1 MATLKSVNLSIYIYS
16 GISGSYTDAD
26 LKYTLQKS
34 IISYQDN
41 IVFEIAEIVRDYI
54 DVNFN
59 DDYISKTIWV
69 TTVAN
74 LVDDTDTIF
83 TYGSPVTNTNLA
95 FDGYGFYED
104 EINPQLTAYDLISSN
119 TIYLPKD
126 TVGKLPV
133 YAATTGSV
141 VIDSA
146 TTDIVNGSGF
156 CRGNDGNYSEAN
168 CNDSAEKILYITI
181 PQNSNI
187 IQIYATDKTTL
198 KKTITVNNVC
208 EPKFTP
214 YKVTFVNR
222 FGAFQDL
229 YFFKKTT
236 ESFNVSDE
244 KFKRNIINSST
255 VTYGV
260 NQAQQTRYNI
270 NATSSISLNTGFIK
284 EDMNETIE
292 EMFLSENLWIRYN
305 GKTLPI
311 IPTTKNLQFKT
322 VLNDKLIDYKVDFE
336 FAFDKIN
343 NVR

>member
-1 MATLKSVNLSIYIYS
+1 MATLKTVNLSIYIYS
-16 GISGSYTDAD
+16 GTSGSYTDSD

-34 IISYQDN
+34 IISYQNN

-54 DVNFN
+54 DVTFN
-59 DDYISKTIWV
+59 NDYVSKTVWV
-69 TTVAN
+69 TTIAG
-74 LVDDTDTIF
+74 LVDDTDTVF
-83 TYGSPVTNTNLA
+83 TYGSPVTNTSLA

-104 EINPQLTAYDLISSN
+104 EINPQLTAYDLISSS
-119 TIYLPKD
+119 TIYLPES
-126 TVGKLPV
+126 TAGKLPV

-146 TTDIVNGSGF
+146 TTTITDNG
-156 CRGNDGNYSEAN
+156 NTNQ
-168 CNDSAEKILYITI
+168 KIQYVTI
-181 PQNSNI
+181 PANTNTIAVKNSGG
-187 IQIYATDKTTL
+187 TTQ
-198 KKTITVNNVC
+198 KTITVVNVC

-236 ESFNVSDE
+236 ESFNVTDE

-270 NATSSISLNTGFIK
+270 NATSSITLNTGFIK

-292 EMFLSENLWIRYN
+292 ELFLSENIWIRYN
-305 GKTLPI
+305 NKTLPI
-311 IPTTKNLQFKT
+311 IPKTKTLQFKT
-322 VLNDKLIDYKVDFE
+322 VLNDKLIDYTIDFE

>member
-16 GISGSYTDAD
+16 GISGSYTDTD

-59 DDYISKTIWV
+59 NDYLSKTIWV

-74 LVDDTDTIF
+74 LVDDTDTVF
-83 TYGSPVTNTNLA
+83 TYGSPVTNTSLA

-119 TIYLPKD
+119 TIYLPED
-126 TVGKLPV
+126 TAGKLPV
-133 YAATTGSV
+133 YTATTGSV
-141 VIDSA
+141 VIDSV
-146 TTDIVNGSGF
+146 TTTITDNG
-156 CRGNDGNYSEAN
+156 NTNQ
-168 CNDSAEKILYITI
+168 KIQYVTI
-181 PQNSNI
+181 PANTNTIAVKDSGG
-187 IQIYATDKTTL
+187 TTQ
-198 KKTITVNNVC
+198 KTITVVNVC

-229 YFFKKTT
+229 YFFKKTI

-284 EDMNETIE
+284 EDMNDTIE
-292 EMFLSENLWIRYN
+292 ELFLSENLWIRYN

>member
-16 GISGSYTDAD
+16 GISGSYTDTD

-59 DDYISKTIWV
+59 DDYLSKTIWV

-74 LVDDTDTIF
+74 LVDDTDTVF
-83 TYGSPVTNTNLA
+83 TYGSPVTNTSLA

-119 TIYLPKD
+119 TIYLPED
-126 TVGKLPV
+126 TAGKLPV

-141 VIDSA
+141 VIDSV
-146 TTDIVNGSGF
+146 TTTITDNG
-156 CRGNDGNYSEAN
+156 NTNQ
-168 CNDSAEKILYITI
+168 KIQYVTI
-181 PQNSNI
+181 PANTNTIAVKDSGG
-187 IQIYATDKTTL
+187 TTQ
-198 KKTITVNNVC
+198 KTISVVNVC

-284 EDMNETIE
+284 EDMNDTIE
-292 EMFLSENLWIRYN
+292 ELFLSENLWIRYN

>member
-16 GISGSYTDAD
+16 GISESYTDTD

-59 DDYISKTIWV
+59 DDYLSKTIWV

-83 TYGSPVTNTNLA
+83 TYGSPVTNTSLA

-104 EINPQLTAYDLISSN
+104 EINPQLTAYDLISSS
-119 TIYLPKD
+119 TIYLPED
-126 TVGKLPV
+126 TAGKLPV

-141 VIDSA
+141 VIDSV
-146 TTDIVNGSGF
+146 TTTITDNGNTNQKIQYIDIPANTTSIEVKDSG
-156 CRGNDGNYSEAN
+156 G
-168 CNDSAEKILYITI
+168 
-181 PQNSNI
+181 
-187 IQIYATDKTTL
+187 TTQ
-198 KKTITVNNVC
+198 KTISVVNIC

-222 FGAFQDL
+222 YGAFQDL

-236 ESFNVSDE
+236 ESFNVTDE

-270 NATSSISLNTGFIK
+270 NATSSITLNTGFIK

>member
-16 GISGSYTDAD
+16 GISGSYTDTD

-59 DDYISKTIWV
+59 DDYLSKTIWV

-74 LVDDTDTIF
+74 LVDETDTIF
-83 TYGSPVTNTNLA
+83 TYGSPVTNTSLA

-119 TIYLPKD
+119 TIYLPEN

-146 TTDIVNGSGF
+146 TTTITDNGNTNQKIQYIDIPANTNTIAVKDSG
-156 CRGNDGNYSEAN
+156 G
-168 CNDSAEKILYITI
+168 
-181 PQNSNI
+181 
-187 IQIYATDKTTL
+187 TTQ
-198 KKTITVNNVC
+198 KTISVVNIC

-229 YFFKKTT
+229 YFFKKTI

>member
-16 GISGSYTDAD
+16 GISGSYIDTD

-59 DDYISKTIWV
+59 NDYLSKTVWV

-74 LVDDTDTIF
+74 LIDDTDTIF
-83 TYGSPVTNTNLA
+83 TYGSPVTNTSLA

-104 EINPQLTAYDLISSN
+104 EINPQLNAYDLVSAS
-119 TIYLPKD
+119 TIYLPED
-126 TVGKLPV
+126 TAGKLPV

-141 VIDSA
+141 VIDSV
-146 TTDIVNGSGF
+146 TTTITDNGNTNQKIQYIDIPANTTSIEVKDSG
-156 CRGNDGNYSEAN
+156 G
-168 CNDSAEKILYITI
+168 
-181 PQNSNI
+181 
-187 IQIYATDKTTL
+187 TTQ
-198 KKTITVNNVC
+198 KTISVVNIC

-292 EMFLSENLWIRYN
+292 ELFLSENIWIRYN
-305 GKTLPI
+305 EKTLPI

-322 VLNDKLIDYKVDFE
+322 VLNDKLIDYKIDFE

>member
-16 GISGSYTDAD
+16 GISGSYIDTD

-59 DDYISKTIWV
+59 DDYLSKTIWV

-74 LVDDTDTIF
+74 LIDDTDTIF
-83 TYGSPVTNTNLA
+83 TYGSPVTNTSLA

-119 TIYLPKD
+119 TIYLPES
-126 TVGKLPV
+126 TAGKLPV

-141 VIDSA
+141 VIDSV
-146 TTDIVNGSGF
+146 TTTITDNGNTNQKIQYIDIPANTNTIAVKDSG
-156 CRGNDGNYSEAN
+156 G
-168 CNDSAEKILYITI
+168 
-181 PQNSNI
+181 
-187 IQIYATDKTTL
+187 TTQ
-198 KKTITVNNVC
+198 KTITVVNQC

-244 KFKRNIINSST
+244 KFKRNIISSST

-284 EDMNETIE
+284 EDMNDTIE
-292 EMFLSENLWIRYN
+292 ELFLSENLWIRYN

>member
-1 MATLKSVNLSIYIYS
+1 MATLKTVNLSIYIYS
-16 GISGSYTDAD
+16 GTSGSYTDSD

-34 IISYQDN
+34 IISFQNN

-54 DVNFN
+54 DVTFN
-59 DDYISKTIWV
+59 NDYVSKTVWV
-69 TTVAN
+69 TTIAG
-74 LVDDTDTIF
+74 LVDDTDTVF
-83 TYGSPVTNTNLA
+83 TYGSPVTNTSLA

-104 EINPQLTAYDLISSN
+104 EINPQLTAYDLISSS
-119 TIYLPKD
+119 TIYLPES
-126 TVGKLPV
+126 TAGKLPV

-146 TTDIVNGSGF
+146 TTTITDNG
-156 CRGNDGNYSEAN
+156 NTNQ
-168 CNDSAEKILYITI
+168 KIQYVTI
-181 PQNSNI
+181 PANTNTIVVKNSGG
-187 IQIYATDKTTL
+187 TTQ
-198 KKTITVNNVC
+198 KTITVVNVC

-222 FGAFQDL
+222 YGVFQDL

-236 ESFNVSDE
+236 ESFNVTDE

-270 NATSSISLNTGFIK
+270 NATSSITLNTGFIK
-284 EDMNETIE
+284 EDMNDTIE
-292 EMFLSENLWIRYN
+292 ELFLSENIWIRYN
-305 GKTLPI
+305 NKTLPI
-311 IPTTKNLQFKT
+311 IPKTKTLQFKT
-322 VLNDKLIDYKVDFE
+322 VLNDKLIDYTIDFE

>member
-16 GISGSYTDAD
+16 GISGSYIDTD

-59 DDYISKTIWV
+59 NDYLSKTVWV

-74 LVDDTDTIF
+74 LIDETDTIF
-83 TYGSPVTNTNLA
+83 TYGSPVTNTSLA

-104 EINPQLTAYDLISSN
+104 EINPQLNAYDLVSAS
-119 TIYLPKD
+119 TIYLPED
-126 TVGKLPV
+126 TAGKLPV

-141 VIDSA
+141 VIDSV
-146 TTDIVNGSGF
+146 TTTITDNGNTNQKIQYIDIPANTTSIEVKDSG
-156 CRGNDGNYSEAN
+156 G
-168 CNDSAEKILYITI
+168 
-181 PQNSNI
+181 
-187 IQIYATDKTTL
+187 TTQ
-198 KKTITVNNVC
+198 KTISVVNIC

-292 EMFLSENLWIRYN
+292 ELFLSENIWIRYN
-305 GKTLPI
+305 EKTLPI

-322 VLNDKLIDYKVDFE
+322 VLNDKLIDYKIDFE

>member
-16 GISGSYTDAD
+16 GISGSYIDTD

-59 DDYISKTIWV
+59 NDYLSKTVWV

-74 LVDDTDTIF
+74 LIDETDTIF
-83 TYGSPVTNTNLA
+83 TYGSPVTNTSLA

-104 EINPQLTAYDLISSN
+104 EINPQLNVYDLISSN
-119 TIYLPKD
+119 TIYLPED
-126 TVGKLPV
+126 TAGKLPV
-133 YAATTGSV
+133 YAATTGSA
-141 VIDSA
+141 VIDSV
-146 TTDIVNGSGF
+146 TTTITDNGNTNQKIQYIDIPANTTSIEVKDSG
-156 CRGNDGNYSEAN
+156 G
-168 CNDSAEKILYITI
+168 
-181 PQNSNI
+181 
-187 IQIYATDKTTL
+187 TTQ
-198 KKTITVNNVC
+198 KTITVVNIC

-284 EDMNETIE
+284 EDMNDTIE
-292 EMFLSENLWIRYN
+292 ELFLSENLWIRYN

-322 VLNDKLIDYKVDFE
+322 VLNDKLIDYKIDFE

>member
-1 MATLKSVNLSIYIYS
+1 MATLKTVNLFIYIYS
-16 GISGSYTDAD
+16 GTSGSYTDTD
-26 LKYTLQKS
+26 LKYTLTKS
-34 IISYQDN
+34 IISYQNN

-54 DVNFN
+54 DVTFN
-59 DDYISKTIWV
+59 NDYQSRTIWV
-69 TTVAN
+69 TTIAG
-74 LVDDTDTIF
+74 LIDDTNQPF

-119 TIYLPKD
+119 TIYLPEN
-126 TVGKLPV
+126 TAGKLPV

-146 TTDIVNGSGF
+146 TTTITDNGNTNQKIKYIDIPANTNTIAVKDSG
-156 CRGNDGNYSEAN
+156 G
-168 CNDSAEKILYITI
+168 
-181 PQNSNI
+181 
-187 IQIYATDKTTL
+187 TTQ
-198 KKTITVNNVC
+198 KTITVVNVC

-214 YKVTFVNR
+214 YKVTFINR
-222 FGAFQDL
+222 YGVFQDF
-229 YFFKKTT
+229 YAFKKTT
-236 ESFNVSDE
+236 ESFNVTDE
-244 KFKRNIINSST
+244 KFKRNIISSST

-270 NATSSISLNTGFIK
+270 NATSSITLNTGFIK

-292 EMFLSENLWIRYN
+292 ELFLSENLWIRYN
-305 GKTLPI
+305 NKTLPI
-311 IPTTKNLQFKT
+311 IPKTKTLQFKT
-322 VLNDKLIDYKVDFE
+322 VLNNNMIDYTIDFE

>member
-16 GISGSYTDAD
+16 GISGSYTDTD

-59 DDYISKTIWV
+59 DDYLSKTIWV

-74 LVDDTDTIF
+74 LIDDTDTIF
-83 TYGSPVTNTNLA
+83 TYGSPVTNTSLA

-104 EINPQLTAYDLISSN
+104 EINPQLNVYDLISSN
-119 TIYLPKD
+119 TIYLPED
-126 TVGKLPV
+126 AAGKLPV

-141 VIDSA
+141 VIDSV
-146 TTDIVNGSGF
+146 TTTITDNGNTNQKIQYIDIP
-156 CRGNDGNYSEAN
+156 AN
-168 CNDSAEKILYITI
+168 
-181 PQNSNI
+181 
-187 IQIYATDKTTL
+187 TTL
-198 KKTITVNNVC
+198 IEVKDSGGTTQKTISVVNIC

-284 EDMNETIE
+284 EDMNDTIE

-311 IPTTKNLQFKT
+311 IPTTKSLKFKT
-322 VLNDKLIDYKVDFE
+322 VLNDKLIDYTIDFE

>member
-1 MATLKSVNLSIYIYS
+1 MATLKSVNLSIYIYG
-16 GISGSYTDAD
+16 GISGSYTDTD

-59 DDYISKTIWV
+59 DEYLSKTIWV

-83 TYGSPVTNTNLA
+83 TYGSPVTNTSLA

-104 EINPQLTAYDLISSN
+104 EINPQLTAYDLISSS
-119 TIYLPKD
+119 TIYLPEN

-141 VIDSA
+141 V
-146 TTDIVNGSGF
+146 
-156 CRGNDGNYSEAN
+156 
-168 CNDSAEKILYITI
+168 
-181 PQNSNI
+181 NI
-187 IQIYATDKTTL
+187 
-198 KKTITVNNVC
+198 C

-222 FGAFQDL
+222 YGAFQDL

-284 EDMNETIE
+284 EDMNDTIE
-292 EMFLSENLWIRYN
+292 ELFLSENLWIRYN

>member
-1 MATLKSVNLSIYIYS
+1 MATLKTVNLNVYIYS
-16 GISGSYTDAD
+16 GTALSYGDSD
-26 LKYTLQKS
+26 LKYSLTKS
-34 IISYQDN
+34 IISYQNN

-54 DVNFN
+54 DVSFN
-59 DDYISKTIWV
+59 NDYESRTIWV

-74 LVDDTDTIF
+74 LVDDSNTVF
-83 TYGSPVTNTNLA
+83 TYGTPVTNTSLA
-95 FDGYGFYED
+95 FDGYGYYED
-104 EINPQLTAYDLISSN
+104 EINPQLTAYALITSN
-119 TIYLPKD
+119 TLYIPED
-126 TVGKLPV
+126 TAGKLPV
-133 YAATTGSV
+133 YAATVGKV
-141 VIDSA
+141 IIDS
-146 TTDIVNGSGF
+146 TTTEIVNGSGF
-156 CRGNDGNYSEAN
+156 CRGNDGNYSAAN

-181 PQNSNI
+181 PQNSST
-187 IQIYATDKTTL
+187 IQVYATDKTTL

-244 KFKRNIINSST
+244 KFKRNIINNSS

-260 NQAQQTRYNI
+260 SQAQQTRYNI
-270 NATSSISLNTGFIK
+270 NATSSIKLNTGFIK

-292 EMFLSENLWIRYN
+292 ELFLSENIWIRYN
-305 GKTLPI
+305 NKTLPI
-311 IPTTKNLQFKT
+311 IPKTKTLQFKT
-322 VLNDKLIDYKVDFE
+322 VLNNNMIDYTIDFE

>member
-16 GISGSYTDAD
+16 GISGSYTDTD

-59 DDYISKTIWV
+59 DDYLSKTVWV

-74 LVDDTDTIF
+74 LIDDTDTIF
-83 TYGSPVTNTNLA
+83 TYGSPVTNTSLA

-104 EINPQLTAYDLISSN
+104 EINPQLTAYDLISSS
-119 TIYLPKD
+119 TIYLPED
-126 TVGKLPV
+126 TAGKLPV

-141 VIDSA
+141 VIDSV
-146 TTDIVNGSGF
+146 TTAITDNGNTNQKIQYIDIPANTNTIAVKDSG
-156 CRGNDGNYSEAN
+156 G
-168 CNDSAEKILYITI
+168 
-181 PQNSNI
+181 
-187 IQIYATDKTTL
+187 TTQ
-198 KKTITVNNVC
+198 KTITVVNVC

-222 FGAFQDL
+222 YGAFQDL
-229 YFFKKTT
+229 YFFKKTI

-284 EDMNETIE
+284 EDMNDTIE
-292 EMFLSENLWIRYN
+292 ELFLSENLWIRYN
-305 GKTLPI
+305 EKTLPI

>member
-1 MATLKSVNLSIYIYS
+1 MATLKSVNLSVYIYS
-16 GISGSYTDAD
+16 GISGSYIDTD

-59 DDYISKTIWV
+59 DDYLSKTVWV

-83 TYGSPVTNTNLA
+83 TYGSPVTNTSLA

-104 EINPQLTAYDLISSN
+104 EINPQLNVYDLISSN
-119 TIYLPKD
+119 TIYLPED
-126 TVGKLPV
+126 TAGKLPV

-146 TTDIVNGSGF
+146 TTTITDNGNTNQKIQYIDIPANTTSIEVKDSG
-156 CRGNDGNYSEAN
+156 G
-168 CNDSAEKILYITI
+168 
-181 PQNSNI
+181 
-187 IQIYATDKTTL
+187 TTQ
-198 KKTITVNNVC
+198 KTITVVNVC

-222 FGAFQDL
+222 FGAFQDF
-229 YFFKKTT
+229 YAFKKTT
-236 ESFNVSDE
+236 ESFNVTDE

-292 EMFLSENLWIRYN
+292 ELFLSENLWIRYN

-311 IPTTKNLQFKT
+311 IPTTKSLKFKT
-322 VLNDKLIDYKVDFE
+322 VLNDKLIDYTIDFE

>member
-16 GISGSYTDAD
+16 GISGSYTDTD

-59 DDYISKTIWV
+59 DDYLSKTVWV

-74 LVDDTDTIF
+74 LIDDTDTIF
-83 TYGSPVTNTNLA
+83 TYGSPVTNTSLA

-104 EINPQLTAYDLISSN
+104 EINPQLTAYDLISSS
-119 TIYLPKD
+119 TIYLPED
-126 TVGKLPV
+126 TAGKLPV

-141 VIDSA
+141 VIDSV
-146 TTDIVNGSGF
+146 TTAITDNGNTNQKIQYIDIPANTNTIAVKDSG
-156 CRGNDGNYSEAN
+156 G
-168 CNDSAEKILYITI
+168 
-181 PQNSNI
+181 
-187 IQIYATDKTTL
+187 TTQ
-198 KKTITVNNVC
+198 KTITVVNVC

-222 FGAFQDL
+222 YGAFQDL
-229 YFFKKTT
+229 YFFKKTI

-270 NATSSISLNTGFIK
+270 NATSRISLNTGFIK
-284 EDMNETIE
+284 EDMNDTIE
-292 EMFLSENLWIRYN
+292 ELFLSENLWIRYN
-305 GKTLPI
+305 EKTLPI

>member
-1 MATLKSVNLSIYIYS
+1 MATLKTVNLSIYIYG
-16 GISGSYTDAD
+16 GISGSYTDTD

-59 DDYISKTIWV
+59 DDYLSKTIWV

-74 LVDDTDTIF
+74 LVDDTDTVF
-83 TYGSPVTNTNLA
+83 TYGSPVTNTSLA

-119 TIYLPKD
+119 TIYLPED

-141 VIDSA
+141 VIDSV
-146 TTDIVNGSGF
+146 TTTITDSGNTNQKIQYIDIPANTTSIEVKDSG
-156 CRGNDGNYSEAN
+156 G
-168 CNDSAEKILYITI
+168 
-181 PQNSNI
+181 
-187 IQIYATDKTTL
+187 TTQ
-198 KKTITVNNVC
+198 KTISVVSIC

-236 ESFNVSDE
+236 ESFNVTDE

-284 EDMNETIE
+284 EDMNDTIE

>member
-1 MATLKSVNLSIYIYS
+1 MATLKSVNLSIYIYG
-16 GISGSYTDAD
+16 GISGSYTDTD

-59 DDYISKTIWV
+59 DEYLSKTIWV

-83 TYGSPVTNTNLA
+83 TYGSPVTNTSLA

-104 EINPQLTAYDLISSN
+104 EINPQLTAYDLISSS
-119 TIYLPKD
+119 TIYLPEN

-141 VIDSA
+141 VIDSV
-146 TTDIVNGSGF
+146 TTTITDNGNTNQKIQYIDIPANTTSIEVKDSG
-156 CRGNDGNYSEAN
+156 G
-168 CNDSAEKILYITI
+168 
-181 PQNSNI
+181 
-187 IQIYATDKTTL
+187 TTQ
-198 KKTITVNNVC
+198 KTISVVNIC

-222 FGAFQDL
+222 YGAFQDL

-284 EDMNETIE
+284 EDMNDTIE
-292 EMFLSENLWIRYN
+292 ELFLSENLWIRYN